1 MNPLLL
7 IKPLLSLGGGL
18 LSNPITKIVA
28 EKTVGAIQHKMEKEK
43 IIKAKEIEAAKQVD
57 IAKIDVQLEQVKQTQ
72 NSWKDE
78 WLVLF
83 FSAIFL
89 MHFLP
94 WTQELMTRGWEI
106 IGQANDYFWIILLT
120 IVGGSFGVTTLNK
133 FKK

>member
-1 MNPLLL
+1 MNPLLF

-18 LSNPITKIVA
+18 LNNPITKIVA

-57 IAKIDVQLEQVKQTQ
+57 IAKIGVQLEQVKQTQ

>member
-1 MNPLLL
+1 MNPLLF

-57 IAKIDVQLEQVKQTQ
+57 IAKIGVQLEQVKQTQ

>member
-18 LSNPITKIVA
+18 LNNPITKIVA

-57 IAKIDVQLEQVKQTQ
+57 IAKIGVQLEQVKQTQ
-72 NSWKDE
+72 TSWKDE

>member
-1 MNPLLL
+1 MNPLLF

-57 IAKIDVQLEQVKQTQ
+57 IAKIGVQLEQVKQQ
-72 NSWKDE
+72 SNSWKDE

>member
-1 MNPLLL
+1 MNPLLF

-57 IAKIDVQLEQVKQTQ
+57 IAKIGVQLEQVKQTQ

-94 WTQELMTRGWEI
+94 WTQELMTRGLEI

>member
-1 MNPLLL
+1 MNPLLF

-18 LSNPITKIVA
+18 LSNPITKIVT
-28 EKTVGAIQHKMEKEK
+28 EKTVGAIQHKLEKDK

-57 IAKIDVQLEQVKQTQ
+57 IAKIGVQLEQVKQTQ

>member
-57 IAKIDVQLEQVKQTQ
+57 IAKIGVQLEQVKQTQ

>member
-1 MNPLLL
+1 MNPLLF

-43 IIKAKEIEAAKQVD
+43 IIKAKEIEAAKEIDV
-57 IAKIDVQLEQVKQTQ
+57 AKIGVQLEQVKQQ
-72 NSWKDE
+72 SNSWKDE

>member
-57 IAKIDVQLEQVKQTQ
+57 IAKIGVQLEQVKQTQ

-94 WTQELMTRGWEI
+94 WTQELMTRGCEI